1 MFVYL
6 TALFSSRILVS
17 QAWRDGTGRD
27 VSSQSLP
34 VPAFSNNRVQLVS
47 VNGHHST
54 LLPVTSG
61 VPQGSLLGPLL
72 FLVYI
77 NDLPECVTF
86 SKTFL
91 VADDTKCL
99 ASSSGNSSS
108 VGLQHDLDNLIHWSV
123 SNNMLF
129 N

>member
-54 LLPVTSG
+54 LLFSVTSG
-61 VPQGSLLGPLL
+61 VPQGSLIGPLA
-72 FLVYI
+72 FSVYI
-77 NDLPECVTF
+77 Y
-86 SKTFL
+86 
-91 VADDTKCL
+91 
-99 ASSSGNSSS
+99 
-108 VGLQHDLDNLIHWSV
+108 
-123 SNNMLF
+123 
-129 N
+129 